1 MSAYIHAL
9 KSFTKKDHQKYLQD
23 FKVTKMS
30 TYDQAVEA
38 LGSIKSISKSD
49 AQQLLQRYGVRIPPF
64 HPPYRA

>member
-23 FKVTKMS
+23 FKVTKMN
-30 TYDQAVEA
+30 THDQAVEA

-49 AQQLLQRYGVRIPPF
+49 AQQLLQRYGVRIVLLYPSL
-64 HPPYRA
+64 